1 MHRRQFI
8 PALLVFAVTTASV
21 WGADRESN
29 QSKLAK
35 SFGGN
40 EGMRILTSAEKVEA
54 RRIGDVEDQHSVKD
68 YPLVG
73 EPIELKREIAQKFA
87 TILSDHKSY
96 DWSDA
101 AKGCIPIYG
110 VRLHFSKGK
119 SNLDVVFCFHCD
131 ILLTYLDGKAVGAAS
146 FDNAHDELAKLMKE
160 LFPKD
165 KGIQAIRFDADAN
178 KAPTS
183 SDKSAGPRRIK
194 L

>member
-1 MHRRQFI
+1 
-8 PALLVFAVTTASV
+8 
-21 WGADRESN
+21 
-29 QSKLAK
+29 
-35 SFGGN
+35 
-40 EGMRILTSAEKVEA
+40 
-54 RRIGDVEDQHSVKD
+54 
-68 YPLVG
+68 
-73 EPIELKREIAQKFA
+73 
-87 TILSDHKSY
+87 
-96 DWSDA
+96 
-101 AKGCIPIYG
+101 
-110 VRLHFSKGK
+110 
-119 SNLDVVFCFHCD
+119 LDVVFCFHCD